1 MRVSAEKQLE
11 TDELKCLRERIE
23 QLEAST
29 VVHMPMCAGDAG
41 AGPVS
46 SPRSISPNG
55 RFSEKT
61 IAGLD
66 ASSIRSLCRDEARR
80 ALEEVRGE
88 LMGGDLLCDEL
99 LSGGA
104 GLRPALD
111 RLIAE
116 SPAAHRESALSREV
130 AELRASVDG
139 AAAAATAAAT
149 AEIGRLDGAFRSSLA
164 AEVRDLGSLC
174 EGVRSRIEALDQS
187 AAEHIGRLSARLA
200 ELEVRSLAPPRQH
213 AEEFEGDAKAS
224 EGFCSDAYERSER
237 SFCSDA
243 YEVGAGSVKSER
255 AGGRGGYGMGPS
267 MPGTSASTSIGSA
280 QEAVS
285 GHSFPCGGGGGGYCG
300 DAGASAQGEVLWSP
314 PPSGAST
321 PVCKPPRLQA
331 QVQPAEMALLLHAAT
346 TPRSSPRH
354 SAPAAFVATPQG
366 LGGSSVAIGSC
377 LSAAQAANWQP
388 DLARAGPGKGERPST
403 PPKRHVPPGSAGAL
417 RSSPGTGGGSR
428 MDCSSAPPNSCRAS
442 KGEGKMQHWTGI
454 SPQGLEVRGG
464 C

>member
-1 MRVSAEKQLE
+1 MRASTEKQLE

-23 QLEAST
+23 QLEANT

-116 SPAAHRESALSREV
+116 SPVAHRESALSREV

-200 ELEVRSLAPPRQH
+200 ELEVRSVAPFRQH
-213 AEEFEGDAKAS
+213 AEEFDVDAKAS

-243 YEVGAGSVKSER
+243 YDVGAGSVKSER
-255 AGGRGGYGMGPS
+255 SGGRGGYGIHINGPS
-267 MPGTSASTSIGSA
+267 MPGTSASTSMGSA
-280 QEAVS
+280 QEPVS
-285 GHSFPCGGGGGGYCG
+285 SHSLPYGCGGGGYCG
-300 DAGASAQGEVLWSP
+300 DAAQGEVLWSP

-321 PVCKPPRLQA
+321 PRQHPRLQA
-331 QVQPAEMALLLHAAT
+331 QVQLAADDSSRGMALLLHAAT

-366 LGGSSVAIGSC
+366 LGGASVAIGSC
-377 LSAAQAANWQP
+377 PSAAQAANWQP
-388 DLARAGPGKGERPST
+388 DLARAGPGKSERPST
-403 PPKRHVPPGSAGAL
+403 PPKRHVPPGSAVAL
-417 RSSPGTGGGSR
+417 RSSPDTGGGSR
-428 MDCSSAPPNSCRAS
+428 MDWSSAPNSWSAS
-442 KGEGKMQHWTGI
+442 KGEVKMQT
-454 SPQGLEVRGG
+454 PRGLEVRGG